1 MGNNYNV
8 PIQGS
13 YSENTRT
20 KLTPDIKLTSNE
32 LLQIINS
39 QTSAKAIADK
49 EAKDKATRLSK
60 SESAYQ
66 KRIKTGIQ
74 SSQELAD
81 ETGAIGDK
89 ISLKNLPIVGKH
101 IPEILDVT
109 GMIGNMASGLG
120 RVPLNVEKGDY
131 GQVALSIATPLTVG
145 ALAGVGTQNT
155 GQFVNNLANPLAG
168 TGEIID
174 NLGNKYLPN
183 AYKLNP
189 FAFKPNS
196 EMMYRGVGEPAITD
210 AIESGIIRQN
220 PSGRYSGTDLFV
232 SPNYNVA
239 NMYSTSAKLA
249 DKNVKKALI
258 EIPKDAANFIQH
270 DKFGFHFRTSDVIP
284 TSKAKLY
291 KQDWLK
297 GYKEVPKPQQ
307 TFKSEINWGKW
318 NKEIPENTQLMK
330 EYNAIEQTTK
340 ANGTWMKNPDGS
352 TFKGTPEQFVQQ
364 NSENFKKAFGNSK
377 LVNPDGSPT
386 IQYHG
391 SAKKFDTFDESKF
404 QLGDSGYSGVGI
416 YTTPSKSTAQSYAIS
431 SSKFHSGK
439 IEPTVYELYG
449 QANNPIS
456 SSQLIK
462 ENKGRDL
469 FNFHRKNNWKGELTP
484 EESLMEFDAAVAD
497 QLPNVERIRP
507 WNDAREIVFPS
518 NKQLKSAIGNNGM
531 FDMTNPNIY
540 KTIVG
545 ASVMGTLGKNLI
557 EKKELGGYVR
567 TSKSGRKFTYPSF
580 EEKKQEII
588 NRILTK

>member
-145 ALAGVGTQNT
+145 ALAGVGTENT
-155 GQFVNNLANPLAG
+155 GQFVNNIVNPLAG
-168 TGEIID
+168 TGELIN

-183 AYKLNP
+183 VYKLNP
-189 FAFKPNS
+189 LAFKPNP
-196 EMMYRGVGEPAITD
+196 EMMYRGIGKEGMED
-210 AIESGIIRQN
+210 ALESGVFRAKQN
-220 PSGRYSGTDLFV
+220 VQPSLYGGFDLSKEFK
-232 SPNYNVA
+232 
-239 NMYSTSAKLA
+239 STYYTPKFNTA
-249 DKNVKKALI
+249 DQYGKGFIAEV
-258 EIPKDAANFIQH
+258 PKDVTP
-270 DKFGFHFRTSDVIP
+270 FRLRYKGKGNKTWSQIADENIP
-284 TSKAKLY
+284 IEKGRILQK
-291 KQDWLK
+291 DWLRR
-297 GYKEVPKPQQ
+297 YKEVPKPQQ
-307 TFKSEINWGKW
+307 TFKSEIDWGKW
-318 NKEIPENTQLMK
+318 NKEIPENTQLIK
-330 EYNAIEQTTK
+330 EYNAIEQSSK
-340 ANGTWMKNPDGS
+340 ANGSWMKNPDGS
-352 TFKGTPEQFVQQ
+352 EFKGTPEQFVQQ
-364 NSENFKKAFGNSK
+364 NSQNFKKAFGNSIVRDEK
-377 LVNPDGSPT
+377 GD
-386 IQYHG
+386 IIKMYHG
-391 SAKKFDTFDESKF
+391 SINKEPLTEYITPKRLKDFKRRTQTTKETDHTFFSPKKEIADKYSK
-404 QLGDSGYSGVGI
+404 
-416 YTTPSKSTAQSYAIS
+416 
-431 SSKFHSGK
+431 
-439 IEPTVYELYG
+439 
-449 QANNPIS
+449 
-456 SSQLIK
+456 
-462 ENKGRDL
+462 RDL
-469 FNFHRKNNWKGELTP
+469 LGNDKGIIYENYINVKNPYFTNDYIDLATP
-484 EESLMEFDAAVAD
+484 HN
-497 QLPNVERIRP
+497 LPNI
-507 WNDAREIVFPS
+507 NSYDAVTNMKFGKDYSPKDYSELAIPFGNNV
-518 NKQLKSAIGNNGM
+518 KSAIGNNGM

-540 KTIVG
+540 KTVVG
-545 ASVMGTLGKNLI
+545 ALATGTLGKQAM